1 MLNKVS
7 TKTILFL
14 IVGMVMILIPIIL
27 ELDRFLSI
35 FIIYIGITVI
45 TFIVPDYK
53 YINWL
58 KIIIFLPMALLMLIG
73 PLSKVFFIFTY
84 GYLMPLGIIALFFKF
99 IPIFFFDIDLSY
111 SSNVYLT
118 LTLTSLFVTLYS
130 ERIMKW
136 SNKIINN
143 DNPDELVDLYNNL
156 SFHLINRNRTKYLI
170 FLGFFLYIIIYSI
183 SSLNDFS
190 IFDDSKINIAIMQ
203 SFATYIAFDRL
214 LNSKALFD
222 FKPKEFLSKMSK
234 IWNFDFNPKIE
245 NEENKS

>member
-1 MLNKVS
+1 
-7 TKTILFL
+7 
-14 IVGMVMILIPIIL
+14 
-27 ELDRFLSI
+27 
-35 FIIYIGITVI
+35 
-45 TFIVPDYK
+45 
-53 YINWL
+53 
-58 KIIIFLPMALLMLIG
+58 
-73 PLSKVFFIFTY
+73 
-84 GYLMPLGIIALFFKF
+84 
-99 IPIFFFDIDLSY
+99 
-111 SSNVYLT
+111 
-118 LTLTSLFVTLYS
+118 
-130 ERIMKW
+130 MKW